1 MSGTLKKQLRLE
13 SIHKMKAYLLDTHTL
28 LWATGET
35 ARLSKTVKN
44 ILQDA
49 SNRVMVSHASIW
61 ELSIKQ
67 NIGKIDLPA
76 DYFQELS
83 SLGYEMLHIKEEHL
97 AAYRP
102 LPLIHRDPFDRML
115 VSQAQVDDLTLLSQD
130 PEIRKYKVK
139 TLW

>member
-1 MSGTLKKQLRLE
+1 
-13 SIHKMKAYLLDTHTL
+13 
-28 LWATGET
+28 
-35 ARLSKTVKN
+35 
-44 ILQDA
+44 
-49 SNRVMVSHASIW
+49 MVSHASIW
-61 ELSIKQ
+61 ELSIMQ

-76 DYFQELS
+76 GYFQQLP
-83 SLGYEMLHIKEEHL
+83 SLGYEMLSMQEEHC

-102 LPLIHRDPFDRML
+102 LPLIHRNPFDRML